1 MDLDKPKKQFKSQS
15 VNNLFRQQA
24 HVAEA
29 QKEDVVKRKVS
40 VNGGG
45 GTKLKL
51 LSKKGRTVVL
61 TSRKSS
67 SSGSSI
73 ARVNVENGTVD
84 PTSHFGEAN
93 SVQQPLAPEAQYRES
108 ASNVTHSASESP
120 QLQCTDEESEPY
132 TLLKSSEDKSWTDLP
147 GRINSENSGA
157 TKLQLDRVST
167 YSGDSSW
174 VSPNSKLSSFRKSH
188 GGAPSFP
195 SLTRSPLSKP
205 TESQSRLFTDFRV
218 SEPRANT
225 LVEQRNWSSPNIWNT
240 EDRSL
245 STKSDSAIPWSPF
258 DIESLN
264 LDDSLTSP
272 SPVSNTNNGSP
283 YESASRSGS
292 KTSRFF
298 PSPMV
303 EQNPSFDQ
311 YPQQVTTV
319 FDPFFM
325 KPSQIPQFESTPP
338 VQSPL
343 YMPQASPFISQLQSQ
358 PHSQLQLETNV
369 DVKTPEESIS
379 PTQTDH
385 ISGDSMYRTQH
396 TEYELFPEHFHTG
409 GPVPIQL
416 YNSHDY
422 YGMDS
427 TADVYQ
433 PQRRSNYIE
442 PQVYPEGFAS
452 TFYKRGANNFMFIRE
467 LQPKLVTSKH
477 RDTVEVR
484 VSFPTAVKDTDE
496 DLNALIKMRCHIVNV
511 DVREL
516 EGRIGGIKVSK
527 PANGS
532 TRGKY
537 HGPRGSYRGS
547 YNSKRQ

>member
-1 MDLDKPKKQFKSQS
+1 
-15 VNNLFRQQA
+15 
-24 HVAEA
+24 
-29 QKEDVVKRKVS
+29 
-40 VNGGG
+40 
-45 GTKLKL
+45 
-51 LSKKGRTVVL
+51 
-61 TSRKSS
+61 
-67 SSGSSI
+67 
-73 ARVNVENGTVD
+73 
-84 PTSHFGEAN
+84 
-93 SVQQPLAPEAQYRES
+93 
-108 ASNVTHSASESP
+108 
-120 QLQCTDEESEPY
+120 
-132 TLLKSSEDKSWTDLP
+132 
-147 GRINSENSGA
+147 
-157 TKLQLDRVST
+157 
-167 YSGDSSW
+167 
-174 VSPNSKLSSFRKSH
+174 
-188 GGAPSFP
+188 
-195 SLTRSPLSKP
+195 
-205 TESQSRLFTDFRV
+205 
-218 SEPRANT
+218 
-225 LVEQRNWSSPNIWNT
+225 
-240 EDRSL
+240 
-245 STKSDSAIPWSPF
+245 
-258 DIESLN
+258 
-264 LDDSLTSP
+264 
-272 SPVSNTNNGSP
+272 
-283 YESASRSGS
+283 
-292 KTSRFF
+292 
-298 PSPMV
+298 
-303 EQNPSFDQ
+303 
-311 YPQQVTTV
+311 
-319 FDPFFM
+319 
-325 KPSQIPQFESTPP
+325 
-338 VQSPL
+338 
-343 YMPQASPFISQLQSQ
+343 
-358 PHSQLQLETNV
+358 
-369 DVKTPEESIS
+369 
-379 PTQTDH
+379 
-385 ISGDSMYRTQH
+385 MYRTQH